1 MKEGKRD
8 CREGKEEW
16 IKRKREIGEE
26 GKGRLGKKGK
36 RDWGRR

>member
-1 MKEGKRD
+1 LGKKVKGD
-8 CREGKEEW
+8 WVKRE
-16 IKRKREIGEE
+16 REIGEE